1 MEGSEFM
8 FSVEGTIVSGLN
20 EATEFMKKEVYK
32 KQYLEKLGFMPY
44 MGTLNIK
51 LKNNITLD
59 IENELAPYLKKINGD
74 DELGDVFFLNAV
86 LYTKNNE
93 NIKKGA
99 ILFPTKTIYKTD
111 TLEFITEEKLK
122 DTINLVDGS
131 HVSIK
136 IET

>member
-1 MEGSEFM
+1 M

>member
-1 MEGSEFM
+1 M

-51 LKNNITLD
+51 LKNNITPD

>member
-1 MEGSEFM
+1 M

-51 LKNNITLD
+51 LKNNIIPD